1 MSREAFSSNET
12 FIAIGFMAAVTL
24 FACLCVSQWLE
35 TTRTEIKYQSMY
47 STDTVYVDTAHVE

>member
-12 FIAIGFMAAVTL
+12 FIAVGFIAAVTL
-24 FACLCVSQWLE
+24 VVCLFMSQWFE